1 MNKVGCYI
9 SGSIIG
15 LKEDKMEYLKDKLLD
30 VISGGLPET
39 EEMIEFCGSDGF
51 ADLLDSVMETIKTHI
66 TDE

>member
-1 MNKVGCYI
+1 
-9 SGSIIG
+9 
-15 LKEDKMEYLKDKLLD
+15 MEYLKDKLLD